1 MSVDGRMALR
11 RALLAAVLGGAAA
24 VGAEVVFTRELALLF
39 GVTAP
44 AAATV
49 VSVYLGGMALGSVLG
64 GRLADRAGDRA
75 GWVYVIAELAAGAW
89 AWLFPVFFAIAWDLL
104 DARGGGL
111 IETGL
116 VTVVL
121 VGPAAVAS
129 GATFPGLTRAVGQ
142 GPAIRWLY
150 GANALGA
157 ALGGVGVGLYL
168 PEWLGFS
175 GSLGAAGLLSV
186 MAAVVLGVSTRGE
199 APAEVSVASDPDP
212 VSPRLAGTMQAV
224 IGGVGMASEIGW
236 TRILEQTGPNP
247 GSLCFP
253 IVLAAYLVG
262 LALGTVV
269 LAPVLAR
276 LGERRGLG
284 MGALLA
290 ALGPLLGVLALLV
303 LPEERLIG
311 HLVAPGPGNGLV
323 FDLTGVQVSID
334 RLAAVLLA
342 VMLPGM
348 ASGAAFPIAARAL
361 SRARGMGQGVGFAGA
376 AGVGAAM
383 VASLWLGLLPVQGIG
398 TIYSLLAMATLGA
411 VAAVALV
418 PGKLRI
424 AVECHT
430 CFDWLMPSMD
440 ALRERWPEV
449 EQDIVSGFQADP
461 VGLLHQ
467 DRAEL
472 AIVSELDDT
481 ETDMIFHPLFEF
493 EMVAILPLGH
503 PYLARPHLVAQ
514 DFAGQALITYPVP
527 DDMLD
532 LVRQVLRPAGV
543 EPPRRTTELT
553 VGMLQLVASG
563 RGFAAL
569 PLWAVNGYLERG
581 YVARQ
586 RIGPDGLTAR
596 LYAVVP
602 KRLAGNAYLAD
613 FVQVMRETSLLA
625 LPGIRML

>member
-290 ALGPLLGVLALLV
+290 ALGPLLGAEVRRRHEAHGVRFFCENGLFGLVGDPGVERVILTSGVMLECDVLVVAIGSDANTEWLEGSGLDASDGVLVNGGMQAVRADGQVLENVYAVGDVARYPNPLFDEVARRVEHWNLPTETGKRAGQVLAAHLRGDDCAPIV
-303 LPEERLIG
+303 AAPFSPLPSFWSDQYDM
-311 HLVAPGPGNGLV
+311 H
-323 FDLTGVQVSID
+323 
-334 RLAAVLLA
+334 LLA
-342 VMLPGM
+342 FGM
-348 ASGAAFPIAARAL
+348 TYLAERSEVVAGRLDDECVVEYF
-361 SRARGMGQGVGFAGA
+361 RGDELVGVC
-376 AGVGAAM
+376 
-383 VASLWLGLLPVQGIG
+383 GIG
-398 TIYSLLAMATLGA
+398 MRGA
-411 VAAVALV
+411 IQGYRSRFTAPVAA
-418 PGKLRI
+418 
-424 AVECHT
+424 H
-430 CFDWLMPSMD
+430 
-440 ALRERWPEV
+440 
-449 EQDIVSGFQADP
+449 
-461 VGLLHQ
+461 
-467 DRAEL
+467 
-472 AIVSELDDT
+472 
-481 ETDMIFHPLFEF
+481 
-493 EMVAILPLGH
+493 
-503 PYLARPHLVAQ
+503 
-514 DFAGQALITYPVP
+514 
-527 DDMLD
+527 
-532 LVRQVLRPAGV
+532 
-543 EPPRRTTELT
+543 
-553 VGMLQLVASG
+553 
-563 RGFAAL
+563 
-569 PLWAVNGYLERG
+569 
-581 YVARQ
+581 
-586 RIGPDGLTAR
+586 
-596 LYAVVP
+596 
-602 KRLAGNAYLAD
+602 
-613 FVQVMRETSLLA
+613 
-625 LPGIRML
+625 